1 MVFPGLNVY
10 LLEPPKQKYLV
21 LKLVSKKNVSNEQ
34 ISLTGVRTHNL
45 KGFDLNLPLGKITV
59 VTGVSGSGK
68 SSLVFDTFYAES
80 YRRFVESLSSYA
92 RQYLKALPKPQVHD
106 LRNLPAAIAVKQA
119 RSQATSRS
127 TVGTATEL
135 NDLLRVIFAHKS
147 HVVCYKCNQLVEKSN
162 SESITRDILERKL
175 NAKLLV
181 CAPLSKWGKIT
192 LKELKTQLEAQG
204 FSRLIVPDDNDGY
217 VLTKIAD
224 VKATALKGAAVVVDR
239 LGIEESQDGRS
250 RESIALAL
258 KLGRGLMFFCDQEDW
273 SKNVYSD
280 TLDCPRCSISYIEP
294 SEILFSHN
302 HPLGACSQ
310 CQGFGYTSDIDWEKV
325 LPDMAGSLN
334 SESVIPWN
342 FGKFAAYYAWAK
354 TSGKKLKIDTDKSFA
369 EYSPDEMRWLRQ
381 GDGGRYDGI
390 EGFFAYLDS
399 KKYKAHFRIHS
410 SRFRNYV
417 LCHSC
422 RGMRLNQKALAC
434 QISGKN
440 FGEVG
445 RMSIGGINS
454 WISAQTA
461 TLREQPSG
469 QTPEGMGISDA
480 LEELD
485 SRLNYLIN
493 TGLTYLTLERPS
505 RTLSGGEMQRINMAR
520 CLGSALT
527 DSLYCLDEPSSGL
540 HARDTENLIGI
551 VRTLQDQGNT
561 VVLVEHD
568 RQMINSADYLVE
580 LGPKAGHEGGELVF
594 AGLPHAHKVDQSFE
608 IKASDR
614 TSFDQFIEL
623 KGASTHN
630 LKDITVHFPIGAL
643 TAVCGVSGSGKTSL
657 IQHTLYPAIARSL
670 KQSKEKFETSN
681 AVFKSIGPA
690 STITA
695 HSEIMHVQQADLT
708 RSSRSNIATYLGI
721 MEPIRKLLASQL
733 LARKQG
739 LTPGS
744 FSFNTSGGRCEMC
757 KGLGNIVEDL
767 SFLGDMEVICPSC
780 NGRRFEDNVLVVTFN
795 GKNMTDILAL
805 TVKEARQFFFE
816 LKDVVK
822 ICDTVIDMGL
832 GYITLGQHT
841 SSFSGGEAQRLKLL
855 SVMRNIGRKKP
866 MVLIFDEPSTG
877 LSDRDVAVLVSQLRK
892 ATALGHTVI
901 VVEHHLEILRNADW
915 LVEIG
920 PEAADAGG
928 TLVFEGIPFGL
939 QKVKNSVTARYLFS

>member
-1 MVFPGLNVY
+1 M
-10 LLEPPKQKYLV
+10 
-21 LKLVSKKNVSNEQ
+21 VSKKEISDEY

-68 SSLVFDTFYAES
+68 SSLVFDTLYAES

-92 RQYLKALPKPQVHD
+92 RQYLKALPKPKLD
-106 LRNLPAAIAVKQA
+106 NLTNLPAAIAVKQA

-147 HVVCYKCNQLVEKSN
+147 QVVCYKCNQKVEKSN
-162 SESITRDILERKL
+162 SESIAKDILANRQD
-175 NAKLLV
+175 AKLLV
-181 CAPLSKWGKIT
+181 CAPLSKWGKVT
-192 LKELKTQLEAQG
+192 LKELKSQLEAQG
-204 FSRLIVPDDNDGY
+204 FSRLLVVDDHGGY
-217 VLTKIAD
+217 VVSKLAE
-224 VKATALKGAAVVVDR
+224 VKAASLKGAAVVIDR
-239 LGIEESQDGRS
+239 LAIDQGQDGRI
-250 RESIALAL
+250 RESVSLAL
-258 KLGRGLMFFCDQEDW
+258 KLGRGLMFFCDQDDW
-273 SKNVYSD
+273 KKNVYSD

-310 CQGFGYTSDIDWEKV
+310 CQGFGYSSDIDWEKV
-325 LPDMAGSLN
+325 LPDLSGSLN
-334 SESVIPWN
+334 SDSVVPWN
-342 FGKFAAYYAWAK
+342 FGKFAAYYSWAK
-354 TSGKKLKIDTDKSFA
+354 TSGKKLGIDTDKSFA
-369 EYSPDEMRWLRQ
+369 EYSEDEIRWLRQ
-381 GDGGRYDGI
+381 GDGGRFDGI

-417 LCHSC
+417 VCDSC
-422 RGMRLNQKALAC
+422 TGMRLNQKALAC
-434 QISGKN
+434 KISGLS
-440 FGEVG
+440 FGEIG
-445 RMSIGGINS
+445 RMSIAAINT
-454 WISAQTA
+454 WISDQSDSLKEDTSE
-461 TLREQPSG
+461 LSS
-469 QTPEGMGISDA
+469 EGMGISDA

-485 SRLNYLIN
+485 SRLSYLIN
-493 TGLTYLTLERPS
+493 TGLKYLTLERPS

-540 HARDTENLIGI
+540 HARDTDKLIGV
-551 VRTLQDQGNT
+551 VRTLQNQGNT

-568 RQMINSADYLVE
+568 RQMIKSADYLVE
-580 LGPKAGHEGGELVF
+580 IGPKAGHEGGELIY
-594 AGLPHAHKVDQSFE
+594 AGLPESHKSEQSQLVE
-608 IKASDR
+608 LSNK
-614 TSFDQFIEL
+614 TSFDRYIEL
-623 KGASTHN
+623 KGARTNN
-630 LKDITVHFPIGAL
+630 LKDVSVRFPVGAL

-657 IQHTLYPAIARSL
+657 IQHTFYPAVARCL
-670 KQSKEKFETSN
+670 KQAKEKFETTN
-681 AVFKSIGPA
+681 AIFKSIGP
-690 STITA
+690 SNVLVA

-721 MEPIRKLLASQL
+721 MELIRKLLASQL

-739 LTPGS
+739 LTAGS
-744 FSFNTSGGRCEMC
+744 FSFNTSGGRCEEC

-767 SFLGDMEVICPSC
+767 SFLGDMEVVCPSC
-780 NGRRFEDNVLVVTFN
+780 NGRRFEDSVLAVTFN

-805 TVKEARQFFFE
+805 TVKEARQFFFD

-822 ICDTVIDMGL
+822 ICDAVIDMGL

-877 LSDRDVAVLVSQLRK
+877 LSDRDVAVLISQLRK
-892 ATALGHTVI
+892 ATSLGHTVI

-939 QKVKNSVTARYLFS
+939 QKVKNSVTAKYLFS

>member
-1 MVFPGLNVY
+1 
-10 LLEPPKQKYLV
+10 
-21 LKLVSKKNVSNEQ
+21 LVSKKNLSNEQ

-68 SSLVFDTFYAES
+68 SSLVFDTLYAES

-92 RQYLKALPKPQVHD
+92 RQYLKALPKPQLHD
-106 LRNLPAAIAVKQA
+106 LLNLPASIAVKQA

-147 HVVCYKCNQLVEKSN
+147 HLVCYRCNQPVEKSN
-162 SESITRDILERKL
+162 TESIATDILLRRSHE
-175 NAKLLV
+175 KLLI

-192 LKELKTQLEAQG
+192 LKELKTQLESQG
-204 FSRLIVPDDNDGY
+204 FSRLLIQSDDGY
-217 VLTKIAD
+217 ELTKLAD

-239 LGIEESQDGRS
+239 LAIEVGQDGRI
-250 RESIALAL
+250 RESVALAL

-280 TLDCPRCSISYIEP
+280 TLDCSRCLISYIEP

-302 HPLGACSQ
+302 HPLGACGQ

-325 LPDMAGSLN
+325 FPDQSGSLN
-334 SESVIPWN
+334 SEGVIPWN
-342 FGKFAAYYAWAK
+342 FGKFTAYYSWAK
-354 TSGKKLKIDTDKSFA
+354 TSGKKLKIDTEKSFS
-369 EYSPDEMRWLRQ
+369 EYSAEEIHWLRK
-381 GDGGRYDGI
+381 GDGGRFDGV

-417 LCHSC
+417 LCESC
-422 RGMRLNQKALAC
+422 GGMRLNQKALAC
-434 QISGKN
+434 RINGKS
-440 FGEVG
+440 FGEVC
-445 RMSIGGINS
+445 RMNIGAINS
-454 WISAQTA
+454 WIKDHANI
-461 TLREQPSG
+461 LREQPTDIS
-469 QTPEGMGISDA
+469 PEGMGIADA

-485 SRLNYLIN
+485 SRLAYLMN
-493 TGLTYLTLERPS
+493 TGLAYLTLERPS

-540 HARDTENLIGI
+540 HARDTNKLIDI
-551 VRTLQDQGNT
+551 VRSLQKQGNT

-568 RQMINSADYLVE
+568 RQMINCADYLVE

-594 AGLPHAHKVDQSFE
+594 AGLPAAHKEDRSFE
-608 IKASDR
+608 IMPSDR
-614 TSFDQFIEL
+614 KTFAMFIEL
-623 KGASTHN
+623 KGAKTHN
-630 LKDITVHFPIGAL
+630 LKNLDVRFPVGAL

-657 IQHTLYPAIARSL
+657 IQHTLYPAVARSL
-670 KQSKEKFETSN
+670 KQVREKFETSN
-681 AVFKSIGPA
+681 AIFKSVGPNSA
-690 STITA
+690 LAA
-695 HSEIMHVQQADLT
+695 HSEIMHVRQADLT

-721 MEPIRKLLASQL
+721 MEPIRKILASQL

-744 FSFNTSGGRCEMC
+744 FSFNTSGGRCEEC

-780 NGRRFEDNVLVVTFN
+780 NGRRFEDNVLAVTFN

-816 LKDVVK
+816 LKEVVK
-822 ICDTVIDMGL
+822 ICDAVIDMGL

-855 SVMRNIGRKKP
+855 SVMRNIGKKKP

-877 LSDRDVAVLVSQLRK
+877 LSDRDVAVLIGQLRK

-901 VVEHHLEILRNADW
+901 VVEHHLEILRNVDW

-920 PEAADAGG
+920 PEAADEGG

-939 QKVKNSVTARYLFS
+939 QKVKNSVTAQYMFS

>member
-1 MVFPGLNVY
+1 M
-10 LLEPPKQKYLV
+10 
-21 LKLVSKKNVSNEQ
+21 VSKKNLSSEQ

-68 SSLVFDTFYAES
+68 SSLVFDTLYAES

-92 RQYLKALPKPQVHD
+92 RQYLKALPKPQLKD
-106 LRNLPAAIAVKQA
+106 LLNLPASIAVKQA

-147 HVVCYKCNQLVEKSN
+147 HVVCYKCNLRVEKSN
-162 SESITRDILERKL
+162 TESITKDILLRRQH
-175 NAKLLV
+175 AKLLV

-204 FSRLIVPDDNDGY
+204 FSRLLIQSDDDAY
-217 VLTKIAD
+217 EITKLAD
-224 VKATALKGAAVVVDR
+224 VKATALKGAAVVIDR
-239 LGIEESQDGRS
+239 LGIEADQDGRI
-250 RESIALAL
+250 RESVALAL
-258 KLGRGLMFFCDQEDW
+258 KLGRGLMFFSDQDDW
-273 SKNVYSD
+273 SKSVYSD

-302 HPLGACSQ
+302 HPLGACGH

-325 LPDMAGSLN
+325 FPDMTGSLN

-342 FGKFAAYYAWAK
+342 FGKFAAYYSWAK
-354 TSGKKLKIDTDKSFA
+354 TSGKKLGIDTEKSFS
-369 EYSPDEMRWLRQ
+369 EYTADEMRWLRK
-381 GDGGRYDGI
+381 GDGGRFDGV

-417 LCHSC
+417 LCEAC
-422 RGMRLNQKALAC
+422 EGMRLNPKALAC
-434 QISGKN
+434 RISGKN

-445 RMSIGGINS
+445 RMNIGAIDA
-454 WISAQTA
+454 WIKEHADI
-461 TLREQPSG
+461 LREQPTDL
-469 QTPEGMGISDA
+469 TPEGMGIADA

-485 SRLNYLIN
+485 SRLAYLMN
-493 TGLTYLTLERPS
+493 TGLAYLTLERPS

-540 HARDTENLIGI
+540 HARDTSNLIGI
-551 VRTLQDQGNT
+551 VRTLQNQGNT

-568 RQMINSADYLVE
+568 RQMIKSADYLVE

-594 AGLPHAHKVDQSFE
+594 AGLPKDYKEDHGIT
-608 IKASDR
+608 IKPSDR
-614 TSFDQFIEL
+614 KTFDKFIEL
-623 KGASTHN
+623 KGAYTHN
-630 LKDITVHFPIGAL
+630 LKNLSVKFPVGAL

-657 IQHTLYPAIARSL
+657 IQHTLYPAIARNL
-670 KQSKEKFETSN
+670 KQAKEKFETSN
-681 AVFKSIGPA
+681 AVFKSIGPSSA
-690 STITA
+690 IAA

-733 LARKQG
+733 LSRKQG

-744 FSFNTSGGRCEMC
+744 FSFNTSGGRCEQC

-780 NGRRFEDNVLVVTFN
+780 NGRRFEERVLAVTFN

-816 LKDVVK
+816 LKDVIK
-822 ICDTVIDMGL
+822 ICDAVIDMGL

-855 SVMRNIGRKKP
+855 SVMRNIGKKKP

-877 LSDRDVAVLVSQLRK
+877 LSDRDVSVLIGQLRK

-901 VVEHHLEILRNADW
+901 VVEHHLEILRHADW
-915 LVEIG
+915 LVEVG

-939 QKVKNSVTARYLFS
+939 QKVKNSVTAQYLFA